1 MPALE
6 VDVENIKI
14 RPVDAPF
21 LGWLRFLEIHE
32 AEFKAADIDPLGV
45 EDGTSLLFFL
55 LLLFRRDYPLEVGS
69 GGVGGEDE

>member
-6 VDVENIKI
+6 VDVEYIQI
-14 RPVDAPF
+14 RPVDSPF
-21 LGWLRFLEIHE
+21 SGGLRFLEIHE

-69 GGVGGEDE
+69 GWISGEDE